1 MMILSVFSVCII
13 RVSKKRILELAGCM
27 LVWVVKEAPLKHPSQ
42 ITIIFHSVNMCY
54 TTYLTSSVWAK
65 SPPLPLIL
73 TMTLTSTFSMDR
85 VERLTVTVELS
96 RSMWSSGHRSKQRRK

>member
-1 MMILSVFSVCII
+1 
-13 RVSKKRILELAGCM
+13 M

-42 ITIIFHSVNMCY
+42 ITIIFYSVSIC

-73 TMTLTSTFSMDR
+73 TITLTSTSSMDR
-85 VERLTVTVELS
+85 VEMLTVTVELS
-96 RSMWSSGHRSKQRRK
+96 RSMWSSGHRSREEKVVNIYSFIQKMMMRSCNEKTEVWR

>member
-42 ITIIFHSVNMCY
+42 ITIIFYNV
-54 TTYLTSSVWAK
+54 TYLTSSVWAK

-73 TMTLTSTFSMDR
+73 TITLTSTSSMDR
-85 VERLTVTVELS
+85 VEMLTVTVELS
-96 RSMWSSGHRSKQRRK
+96 RSMWSSGHRSKKRRK